1 MLKGT
6 YALFGVLLMLFL
18 FLDACSKSD
27 RQFGE
32 FASMPKNAGA
42 TALEEDLDEQIE
54 KGYDLPVDAGQRKEA
69 EEDCK
74 KMMELIR
81 KIYAQADKGD
91 ALNTALSHD
100 VISEMKDKLKAT
112 DNPVLTTEI
121 YAVMENF
128 ENVDKFLENC
138 IKGEHGSAVIYQIH
152 SGGGLGRLKFIF
164 DGTDMYVLSASAV
177 WDHENEPAVV
187 YVSYTR
193 VKEWEYTEKGWF
205 CYQMCVPEPP
215 EVTEIMD
222 GSCMLRIKPIA
233 DENRKVSEKCLYG
246 LAYQGNN
253 LLCSN
258 WDAGHMEE
266 LDYNGLYEYLFAMK
280 YGKKFEPDN
289 YPKGI
294 PQKEFESLMM
304 EYLPVTEEDIQKYAV
319 FDEENKTYVWER
331 LGCLN
336 YAPTYFGTSFPE
348 VTQIKENEDGT
359 VTLTID
365 AVCRMILCDDAV
377 ITHELTIR
385 FSEDGGFKYL
395 ENEILYDG
403 VNDIPEY
410 QYRINRQSYTD
421 IQQE

>member
-18 FLDACSKSD
+18 FLAACSKSD
-27 RQFGE
+27 RQSGE
-32 FASMPKNAGA
+32 FASMPQNAGA
-42 TALEEDLDEQIE
+42 AALEEDLDEQIE

-112 DNPVLTTEI
+112 DNPVITTEI

-331 LGCLN
+331 LGCFN

-359 VTLTID
+359 VTLTVD

-395 ENEILYDG
+395 GNEILYDG